1 MTKKWLSVL
10 LLLTLF
16 VSACAPQAPTATK
29 VPASPEAPV
38 APRTLTVLAAASLTE
53 SFTEIGKMF
62 EAANPGVTVAYSFA
76 GSQQLAQQLGQGV
89 EADVFASAN
98 KKQMDVAIEA
108 NRVNQDDATTFVRNR
123 LVVIVPKEN
132 PAGLKELKDL
142 AKTGVKLDL
151 ADKAVPVGQY
161 SLDFLDKAV
170 EDPAFGAAFRD
181 SVLANV
187 VSYEENV
194 KSVVT
199 KVSLNEVDGGIVYVT
214 DITPAAAE
222 KVDRIDIPD
231 ALNTIAAYPIAPISD
246 SKNADL
252 AKAFVDL
259 VLSQEGQDVLANYGF
274 IPAAGSGS
282 ADAGTITVIDALGR
296 AVTFEKPPT
305 RIVLAGKALFMI
317 ADAIYLFP
325 EAGNNIVALGS
336 TAQGSGNFVPLI
348 DPTFKDKVILEKDA
362 GPEQIAAAQPD
373 CVIMKSSNIKSLGTP
388 LEALNIPVVYL
399 DFETADEYER
409 DLEILGKLFKNPAR
423 AEELAATFQGKV
435 DAVTA
440 AVSGLKG
447 DQKPRTLLLYYNE
460 KDGSVAFNVPPLG
473 WMQTY
478 LVETA
483 GGNPVWKDAELTKSW
498 TKVSLEQVAAWKPDV
513 ILVVSYF
520 NPADEVVKGLKND
533 PQWANIDAVKNNK
546 IYGFAG
552 DLYSWDQPD
561 PRWVLGLDWVAAT
574 LHPELFP
581 DYDIVEDAQAF
592 YADLY
597 GMGEAAF
604 KSDVQP
610 AITGAGN

>member
-1 MTKKWLSVL
+1 M
-10 LLLTLF
+10 
-16 VSACAPQAPTATK
+16 
-29 VPASPEAPV
+29 EAPV
-38 APRTLTVLAAASLTE
+38 EPRTLTVLAAASLTDA
-53 SFTEIGKMF
+53 FTEIGKNF
-62 EAANPGVTVAYSFA
+62 EAANPGVAVEFSFA

-108 NRVNQDDATTFVRNR
+108 NRVNQNGASTFVRNR

-151 ADKAVPVGQY
+151 ADKAVPVGHY

-170 EDPAFGAAFRD
+170 EDPAFGAAYKD
-181 SVLANV
+181 GVLANV

-194 KSVVT
+194 KAVVT
-199 KVSLNEVDGGIVYVT
+199 KVLLNEVDAGIVYLT

-231 ALNTIAAYPIAPISD
+231 ALNTIAAYPIAPVSD

-252 AKAFVDL
+252 ARGFVDY
-259 VLSQEGQDVLANYGF
+259 VLSEEGQHVMARHGF
-274 IPAAGSGS
+274 IPASGS
-282 ADAGTITVIDALGR
+282 DSTASNPITVTDALGR
-296 AVTFEKPPT
+296 TVTFEQAPT

-325 EAGNNIVALGS
+325 EAGRNIVALGS

-348 DPTFKDKVILEKDA
+348 DPAFSEKISLEKDA

-373 CVIMKSSNIKSLGTP
+373 CVIMKSSNAESLGTP

-399 DFETADEYER
+399 DFETAEQYKR
-409 DLEILGKLFKNPAR
+409 DLATLGQLFNNPAR
-423 AEELAATFQGKV
+423 AEKLAAYFQSKV
-435 DAVTA
+435 ETVATA
-440 AVSGLKG
+440 ISGLNE

-483 GGNPVWKDAELTKSW
+483 GGLPVWKDAELTKSW
-498 TKVSLEQVAAWKPDV
+498 TKVSLEQVAAWKPD
-513 ILVVSYF
+513 IIFVVAYF
-520 NPADEVVKGLKND
+520 NPVIEVVEGLKSD

-546 IYGFAG
+546 IFGFAG

-581 DYDIVEDAQAF
+581 NYDIVKDAQAF
-592 YADLY
+592 YTDLY
-597 GMGEAAF
+597 GMGDAAF

-610 AITGAGN
+610 AIIGAGN